1 MLLNLLP
8 GWGPLCA
15 KAEQFSEMHL
25 DKLLHDPDRQQKLMY
40 STLEHFVMDF
50 SKQRLSVEV
59 MDELIE
65 LAKQAKVEDKIKGL
79 LSGDIV
85 NLSENRAALHTALR
99 APTADSCFLDD
110 KKFNKK
116 IQKALSK
123 MEVLVKR
130 IQAKQWR
137 GFTGKP
143 IKDIVNIGVGGSD
156 LGPLMTTYALSEYTT
171 AEAMKLNIH
180 FASSIDGAQLAGLL
194 PRLNPETT
202 LFIVVSK
209 SFTTID
215 TLSNANTAVS
225 WLKTAGADEALLK
238 KLHFIGISASTGK
251 MSAWGIAKSNQ
262 LLFWD
267 WVGGRYSLWSTV
279 GFSIALQIGMS
290 GFKEFLAG
298 AHAVDKHLA
307 ETPLE
312 SNIPVLLSLIDVWN
326 CNFLGTNAH
335 AILPYDGR
343 LKHFH
348 AYLEQLE
355 MESNGKSVSVGNEE
369 INYSTCPI
377 LWGEVGPNAQHA
389 FYQLLHQGTE
399 AVNCDFLVAVKRDT
413 GDADD
418 VKEFFAEHH
427 SLNLSNCLA
436 QSRVLAL
443 GSSSLSLDEQMKL
456 SPHQQY
462 AGSQPSTTILID
474 QLSPYTLGSLIA
486 IYEHK
491 VFISS
496 VLWDINPF
504 DQWGVELGKSIA
516 NKIQPALQGKKLDY
530 LDCSTSALIEQVK
543 KTLAEGKAEEL
554 IDEKNEDKQSLEEG
568 KPS

>member
-8 GWGPLCA
+8 GWGSLCA

-25 DKLLHDPDRQQKLMY
+25 DKLLHDPERQQKLMF
-40 STLEHFVMDF
+40 STFEHFVIDF
-50 SKQRLSVEV
+50 SKQRLSTAVL
-59 MDELIE
+59 DELLE
-65 LAKQAKVEDKIKGL
+65 LAKQAKVEQKVKNL
-79 LSGDIV
+79 LSGEIV

-99 APTADSCFLDD
+99 APNAANCFLDD
-110 KKFNKK
+110 KSFNKK
-116 IQKALSK
+116 IQKSLSQ

-143 IKDIVNIGVGGSD
+143 IKNIVNIGVGGSD
-156 LGPLMTTYALSEYTT
+156 LGPLMSTYALSEFT
-171 AEAMKLNIH
+171 ATDSKKLNIH
-180 FASSIDGAQLAGLL
+180 FASSIDGAQLADLL
-194 PRLNPETT
+194 PKLNPETT

-225 WLKTAGADEALLK
+225 WLTTAGADEALLR
-238 KLHFIGISASTGK
+238 KLHFIGISASTDK
-251 MSAWGIAKSNQ
+251 MSDWGIAKSNQ

-279 GFSIALQIGMS
+279 GFSIALKIGMN
-290 GFKEFLAG
+290 GFKSFLAG

-312 SNIPVLLSLIDVWN
+312 NNIPVLLSLIDVWN
-326 CNFLGTNAH
+326 CNFLKTNSH

-348 AYLEQLE
+348 SYLEQLE
-355 MESNGKSVSVGNEE
+355 MESNGKSVSVNNEDIE
-369 INYSTCPI
+369 YRTCPI
-377 LWGEVGPNAQHA
+377 IWGEVGPNAQHA

-399 AVNCDFLVAVKRDT
+399 SVNCDFLVAIKRDT
-413 GDADD
+413 GEEND
-418 VKEFFAEHH
+418 VKAFFAEHH

-443 GSSSLSLDEQMKL
+443 GSAALSHEEQIQL

-474 QLSPYTLGSLIA
+474 QLTPYTLGSLIA
-486 IYEHK
+486 LYEHK

-496 VLWDINPF
+496 ILWDINPF

-516 NKIQPALQGKKLDY
+516 NKIQPALKSNNNDH
-530 LDCSTSALIEQVK
+530 LDCSTSSLIEQIN
-543 KTLAEGKAEEL
+543 KTL
-554 IDEKNEDKQSLEEG
+554 EKNEQLVGKTNTEEQS
-568 KPS
+568 